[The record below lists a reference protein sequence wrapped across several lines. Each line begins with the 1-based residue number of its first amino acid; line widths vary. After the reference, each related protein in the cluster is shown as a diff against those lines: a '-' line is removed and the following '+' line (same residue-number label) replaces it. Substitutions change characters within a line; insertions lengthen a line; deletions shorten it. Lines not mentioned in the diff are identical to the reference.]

1 MAYGR
6 REPIICIETQS
17 VFATKHEAAIGL
29 SISESSVHDSLRDGK
44 PHMGFTFVYLADLS
58 EFQPYQLDNRPEGEW
73 GDIVGYEG
81 MYSVSSDGQ
90 IWSYPRYVSRRSG
103 RPNLMRG
110 QLLKI
115 SKNDFGYCSVSLTDS
130 LHVPKSYLVHRLVA
144 QAFLPN
150 PDNKPEVNHID
161 GNKSNNNVQN
171 LEWATRMEN
180 QHHAIA
186 NGLTPAGS
194 AEHMAMMCRK
204 AAEVN
209 RRR

>member
-29 SISESSVHDSLRDGK
+29 SISESSVHDSLRDCK

-73 GDIVGYEG
+73 RDIVGYEG
-81 MYSVSSDGQ
+81 MYSVSSDGR
-90 IWSYPRYVSRRSG
+90 IWSYPRHVSRRSG

-115 SKNDFGYCSVSLTDS
+115 FKDASGYCSVSLTDS
-130 LHVPKSYLVHRLVA
+130 LHVHKSYLVHRLVA

-171 LEWATRMEN
+171 LEWATRIEN
-180 QHHAIA
+180 QHHAIET
-186 NGLTPAGS
+186 GLTPAGS